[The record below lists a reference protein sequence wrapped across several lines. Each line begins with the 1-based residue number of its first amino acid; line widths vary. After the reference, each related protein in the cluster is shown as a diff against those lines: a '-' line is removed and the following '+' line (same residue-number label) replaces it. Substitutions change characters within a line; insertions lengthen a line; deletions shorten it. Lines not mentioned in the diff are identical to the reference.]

1 MRVWK
6 RHIART
12 RRTQNT
18 QTTERHNCLWTMP
31 TLKTDIYE
39 RITLIYN
46 MMKLILI
53 VKDEWDAGWRLDFEH
68 SVRQTTLSDTWLIT
82 D

>member
-1 MRVWK
+1 
-6 RHIART
+6 
-12 RRTQNT
+12 
-18 QTTERHNCLWTMP
+18 MP